1 MSAQHT
7 PGPWVIRMEGREKQ
21 EINVRSSVQVPD
33 EFDGGTYE
41 PLIAD
46 LYRGGTGN
54 IHDARLIAAAPD
66 LLEALRGMLE
76 VFGDEFGIGNS
87 DTCDAARAAIAK
99 ATGGFGMTTQ
109 PTPME
114 LKVGRATG
122 LLQAVRSI
130 AAITTCADQDPE
142 AMCAEIQ
149 GICRVALAKVTGGA
163 A

>member
-54 IHDARLIAAAPD
+54 IHDARLIAAAPE
-66 LLEALRGMLE
+66 LLEALRMWLDIHETPAGFAGKYGKALDDALAAQQLK
-76 VFGDEFGIGNS
+76 VDAAAS
-87 DTCDAARAAIAK
+87 AARAAIAK
-99 ATGGFGMTTQ
+99 
-109 PTPME
+109 
-114 LKVGRATG
+114 
-122 LLQAVRSI
+122 S
-130 AAITTCADQDPE
+130 
-142 AMCAEIQ
+142 
-149 GICRVALAKVTGGA
+149 TGGA

>member
-1 MSAQHT
+1 MEEMKHT
-7 PGPWVIRMEGREKQ
+7 PGPWRIGTAPPNGEQAIGTIRGMMVAVATTGVGMEKETLA
-21 EINVRSSVQVPD
+21 N
-33 EFDGGTYE
+33 
-41 PLIAD
+41 
-46 LYRGGTGN
+46 
-54 IHDARLIAAAPD
+54 ARLIAAAPE
-66 LLEALRGMLE
+66 LLNALQGMLRDHKA
-76 VFGDEFGIGNS
+76 VHGVGDLEMQPALFQ
-87 DTCDAARAAIAK
+87 AHAAIDK
-99 ATGGFGMTTQ
+99 ATGRFGMTTQ

-114 LKVGRATG
+114 GRATG